1 MTSNAPW
8 SVKGIE
14 RDARE
19 TAKAAAQREG
29 MTLGEWLNQMIY
41 TAGDPNAAP
50 PAANDIDGLKARDVA
65 MAFEHLTRR
74 ISGAEAKSADAVE
87 SLARS
92 LGGVVERLQRMERSR
107 NPGET
112 APDLQTRIETLEAKA
127 GDRTRIDAL
136 RALEKA
142 VSQVAQQFVT
152 AQASSLDRLDAVER
166 SMQSIAG
173 RLETPAAGGVSAD
186 ALREAFEQM
195 AGRIERAERVAD
207 EAARLK
213 AEAGGS
219 TDADF
224 VQKTGLRLRILG
236 DEIKRGGD
244 QIKTLE
250 GSISRLGQQIDAAER
265 RSAEGVEK
273 VAETIADLR
282 AEVASG
288 DGADQA
294 AARADIEAA
303 VSEITQRTED
313 RIGALQRSFDE
324 MVRRLDG
331 PSRPQA
337 AAPLPQVAAQAPPR
351 ARAPELTPQA
361 AARDALDDEFDS
373 VFADLEDAAA
383 PIAPAAAADDGV
395 DFDLDE
401 ESLDDAPQAKS
412 PYDSDTNDVL
422 AEIREAF
429 GIDPPSPR
437 EASSFSK
444 GAFADEDDAGT
455 SAGGLYDETEPPV
468 IGNGVDDVLDDGL
481 GETPLA
487 AEPPIETMAPAVAA
501 GAGNPDYLKAA
512 RLAAR
517 EAAAKATADA
527 DVKRKLTPKQ
537 RAILAARAKR
547 RRLDEEARD
556 REGVAQEAAPL
567 IAEQPAK
574 SAPITAEPSA
584 IKSRISAAIAKLKTA
599 RSSPASAARPGP
611 TLDEPD
617 AAETKP
623 ALAPSIAGGA
633 AGALKKFRALPM
645 SGGILGLGAGILLL
659 GVALFVLTKDLLA
672 PKPSQDR
679 GAELVASDP
688 AAPLASAPAPA
699 VRDGEGRDSA
709 APDTDLVRPRDLYLQ
724 NIATLKSAETDAE
737 AKAALAEIE
746 KSAALG
752 HPPAQLQLGELYK
765 IGQIYEKDLPSARQW
780 FERAA
785 NGGNVLAMHRLGV
798 MSARGEGGPV
808 DPAGSIA
815 WFEKA
820 AAFGLLDSQ
829 YNLGAT
835 YHPTTDGQTAGL
847 QNAALS
853 YFWYAVAAKNGDA
866 QAAEMAAGLSAT
878 LSPAERAA
886 KDAEVAAWTVRS
898 ADPVANELAPA
909 S

>member
-19 TAKAAAQREG
+19 TAKAAAHREG

-41 TAGDPNAAP
+41 AAGDPNAAP
-50 PAANDIDGLKARDVA
+50 PAANTVDGLKARDIA
-65 MAFEHLTRR
+65 TAFEHLSRR
-74 ISGAEAKSADAVE
+74 IAGAEARSADSVE

-92 LGGVVERLQRMERSR
+92 LGGVVERLQRMERAR

-112 APDLQTRIETLEAKA
+112 PPDLVDRVEILEAKA

-142 VSQVAQQFVT
+142 VSQVAQQFAA
-152 AQASSLDRLDAVER
+152 AQATSLARLDAVER

-173 RLETPAAGGVSAD
+173 RLDTPAAGGVSAETM
-186 ALREAFEQM
+186 REAFEQM
-195 AGRIERAERVAD
+195 AGRIERAERVAM
-207 EAARLK
+207 EAQRLK
-213 AEAGGS
+213 AEAGES
-219 TDADF
+219 ADAEF

-250 GSISRLGQQIDAAER
+250 GSIARLAQQIDAAER
-265 RSAEGVEK
+265 RSAEGIQK
-273 VAETIADLR
+273 VAETIQDLR

-313 RIGALQRSFDE
+313 RITALQRSFDE
-324 MVRRLDG
+324 MVRRLEG
-331 PSRPQA
+331 AARPA
-337 AAPLPQVAAQAPPR
+337 SVPHAAPAVAEAPVLHAPALHAAQPR
-351 ARAPELTPQA
+351 AAVTAPA
-361 AARDALDDEFDS
+361 AKSERDALDDEFDS
-373 VFADLEDAAA
+373 VFADLEDA
-383 PIAPAAAADDGV
+383 IAPAAAAQVAEDDL
-395 DFDLDE
+395 DFDLAE
-401 ESLDDAPQAKS
+401 ESLGEEPAPAKS

-429 GIDPPSPR
+429 GIDPPTPRPAVEIEDEEAVASP
-437 EASSFSK
+437 EAEP
-444 GAFADEDDAGT
+444 GLDAELPADG
-455 SAGGLYDETEPPV
+455 DEAPPV
-468 IGNGVDDVLDDGL
+468 V
-481 GETPLA
+481 ELA
-487 AEPPIETMAPAVAA
+487 ATATGAA
-501 GAGNPDYLKAA
+501 SADYLKAA

-517 EAAAKATADA
+517 EAAARAAAENDG
-527 DVKRKLTPKQ
+527 KRKLTPKQ

-547 RRLDEEARD
+547 RRIEEEARD
-556 REGVAQEAAPL
+556 RDGAASLAAPL
-567 IAEQPAK
+567 IAEQASKPVA
-574 SAPITAEPSA
+574 AEPEASPL
-584 IKSRISAAIAKLKTA
+584 KGRIIAAIAKLKSS
-599 RSSPASAARPGP
+599 RSAPAPAGKQGP
-611 TLDEPD
+611 SLDEPD
-617 AAETKP
+617 ADPKSGASP
-623 ALAPSIAGGA
+623 ALAGGA
-633 AGALKKFRALPM
+633 ADAIRKFRAMPM
-645 SGGILGLGAGILLL
+645 SRAVIGVGVGIVLL
-659 GVALFVLTKDLLA
+659 GVALFVLTKDLLT
-672 PKPSQDR
+672 PKSR
-679 GAELVASDP
+679 P
-688 AAPLASAPAPA
+688 AAGAQPVAAAPDAAPAPIPA
-699 VRDGEGRDSA
+699 VRDDP
-709 APDTDLVRPRDLYLQ
+709 APADDLVRPRDLYLQ
-724 NIATLKSAETDAE
+724 NITALKTAETDAD

-746 KSAALG
+746 KAAALG

-765 IGQIYEKDLPSARQW
+765 IGQIYEKDLASARQW

-820 AAFGLLDSQ
+820 ASFGLLDSQ

-835 YHPTTDGQTAGL
+835 YHPTMDGAQNSIQNAGL
-847 QNAALS
+847 A
-853 YFWYAVAAKNGDA
+853 YYWYSVAAKNGDA
-866 QAAEMAAGLSAT
+866 QAAEMAAGLAAT

-886 KDAEVAAWTVRS
+886 KDAEVAAWTVQS
-898 ADPVANELAPA
+898 ADPVANELAP
-909 S
+909 

>member
-1 MTSNAPW
+1 MTSNVPW

-41 TAGDPNAAP
+41 AAGDPNAAP
-50 PAANDIDGLKARDVA
+50 PAANDVDGPKARDIA
-65 MAFEHLTRR
+65 IAFEHLTRR
-74 ISGAEAKSADAVE
+74 IAGAEAKSADSVE

-92 LGGVVERLQRMERSR
+92 LGGVVERLQRMERAR

-112 APDLQTRIETLEAKA
+112 PPDLLERVETLEAKA

-142 VSQVAQQFVT
+142 VSQVAQQFAA
-152 AQASSLDRLDAVER
+152 AQANSLSRLDAVER
-166 SMQSIAG
+166 SMHSIAG
-173 RLETPAAGGVSAD
+173 RLDSPAAGGVSAETM
-186 ALREAFEQM
+186 REAFEQM
-195 AGRIERAERVAD
+195 AGRIERAERVAQ

-213 AEAGGS
+213 AEAGESG
-219 TDADF
+219 DAEF

-250 GSISRLGQQIDAAER
+250 GSISRLAQQIDAAER
-265 RSAEGVEK
+265 RSAEGIQK

-282 AEVASG
+282 TEVAAG
-288 DGADQA
+288 DGAA
-294 AARADIEAA
+294 EARADIEAA

-313 RIGALQRSFDE
+313 RITALQRSFDE

-331 PSRPQA
+331 AARPAPHA
-337 AAPLPQVAAQAPPR
+337 AVPAAQQPAPPR
-351 ARAPELTPQA
+351 AAALAAASAPKAPK

-373 VFADLEDAAA
+373 VFADLEEAAA
-383 PIAPAAAADDGV
+383 PATTAPEASDDL
-395 DFDLDE
+395 DFDLGEAPLDE
-401 ESLDDAPQAKS
+401 APAKS

-429 GIDPPSPR
+429 GIDPPAPR
-437 EASSFSK
+437 PAVET
-444 GAFADEDDAGT
+444 ETEEDAGAADT
-455 SAGGLYDETEPPV
+455 GLELEEEPPV
-468 IGNGVDDVLDDGL
+468 I
-481 GETPLA
+481 A
-487 AEPPIETMAPAVAA
+487 AEAPPVVEPAAAAA
-501 GAGNPDYLKAA
+501 GAANADYLKAA

-517 EAAAKATADA
+517 EAAARAAAETDG
-527 DVKRKLTPKQ
+527 KRKLTPKQ

-547 RRLDEEARD
+547 RRLEEEGRD
-556 REGVAQEAAPL
+556 PIGAAKAAAPL
-567 IAEQPAK
+567 VAEQPANP
-574 SAPITAEPSA
+574 AAAETEASPL
-584 IKSRISAAIAKLKTA
+584 KSRISAAIAKLKSA
-599 RSSPASAARPGP
+599 RPAPAPAARQGP

-617 AAETKP
+617 AEAKAGAAP
-623 ALAPSIAGGA
+623 ALAGGA
-633 AGALKKFRALPM
+633 ADAIKKFRAMPM
-645 SGGILGLGAGILLL
+645 SRAVIGVGIGIVLLA
-659 GVALFVLTKDLLA
+659 VALFVLTKDLLKPKAA
-672 PKPSQDR
+672 PVA
-679 GAELVASDP
+679 GAQPVNAAPDTAPAPVAST
-688 AAPLASAPAPA
+688 PAPA
-699 VRDGEGRDSA
+699 VRDDA
-709 APDTDLVRPRDLYLQ
+709 AAADDLVRPRDLYLQ
-724 NIATLKSAETDAE
+724 NITALKSAETDAE

-746 KSAALG
+746 KAAALG

-765 IGQIYEKDLPSARQW
+765 IGQIYEKDLASARQW

-820 AAFGLLDSQ
+820 ASFGLLDSQ

-835 YHPTTDGQTAGL
+835 YHPTTDGATGGIQNAGL
-847 QNAALS
+847 A
-853 YFWYAVAAKNGDA
+853 YYWYSVAAKNGDA

-886 KDAEVAAWTVRS
+886 KDAEVAAWTAQN
-898 ADPVANELAPA
+898 ADPIANELQPA

>member
-41 TAGDPNAAP
+41 AAGDPNAAP
-50 PAANDIDGLKARDVA
+50 PAANDIDGLKARDIA
-65 MAFEHLTRR
+65 TAFEHLSRR
-74 ISGAEAKSADAVE
+74 IAGAEAKNADSVE

-92 LGGVVERLQRMERSR
+92 LGGVVERLQRMERAR
-107 NPGET
+107 NPGESP
-112 APDLQTRIETLEAKA
+112 PDLLERVETLEAKA

-142 VSQVAQQFVT
+142 VAQVAQQFAS
-152 AQASSLDRLDAVER
+152 AQANSLSRLDTVER

-173 RLETPAAGGVSAD
+173 RLDTPAAGGVSAETM
-186 ALREAFEQM
+186 REAFEQM
-195 AGRIERAERVAD
+195 AGRIARAERLAQ
-207 EAARLK
+207 EASRLK
-213 AEAGGS
+213 AEAGES
-219 TDADF
+219 ADADF

-250 GSISRLGQQIDAAER
+250 GSISRLAQQIDAAER
-265 RSAEGVEK
+265 RSAEGIQK

-282 AEVASG
+282 ADVANG
-288 DGADQA
+288 DSADQA

-313 RIGALQRSFDE
+313 RITALQRSFDE

-331 PSRPQA
+331 AARAAPQPAAPHQHPHPQPAPPRTAALA
-337 AAPLPQVAAQAPPR
+337 AAPAPK
-351 ARAPELTPQA
+351 

-373 VFADLEDAAA
+373 VFADLEEA
-383 PIAPAAAADDGV
+383 APAAPAPQAADDL
-395 DFDLDE
+395 DFDLAE
-401 ESLDDAPQAKS
+401 ETPEDAPAKS
-412 PYDSDTNDVL
+412 SYDSDTNDVL

-429 GIDPPSPR
+429 GIDPPAPR
-437 EASSFSK
+437 PAGATVEEAAPEAEPDLEFEE
-444 GAFADEDDAGT
+444 APPVVAEAPPVV
-455 SAGGLYDETEPPV
+455 EPP
-468 IGNGVDDVLDDGL
+468 
-481 GETPLA
+481 A
-487 AEPPIETMAPAVAA
+487 AASAA
-501 GAGNPDYLKAA
+501 NADYLKAA

-517 EAAAKATADA
+517 EAAARAAVENDG
-527 DVKRKLTPKQ
+527 KRKLTPKQ

-547 RRLDEEARD
+547 RRLEEEARD
-556 REGVAQEAAPL
+556 REGAAKATAPL
-567 IAEQPAK
+567 VAEQAGKPA
-574 SAPITAEPSA
+574 SIDADASPL
-584 IKSRISAAIAKLKTA
+584 KSRISAAIAKLKTT
-599 RSSPASAARPGP
+599 RSAPSPAAKQGP

-617 AAETKP
+617 AEVKAG
-623 ALAPSIAGGA
+623 AAPSLAGGA
-633 AGALKKFRALPM
+633 ADAIRKFRAMPM
-645 SGGILGLGAGILLL
+645 SRAVIGVGIGIVLL
-659 GVALFVLTKDLLA
+659 GVALFVLTKDLLK
-672 PKPSQDR
+672 PK
-679 GAELVASDP
+679 AVP
-688 AAPLASAPAPA
+688 AAAAQPVNADAAPATIASTPAPA
-699 VRDGEGRDSA
+699 VRDDA
-709 APDTDLVRPRDLYLQ
+709 APAGDLVRPRDLYLQ
-724 NIATLKSAETDAE
+724 NITALKSAETDAE

-746 KSAALG
+746 KAAALG

-765 IGQIYEKDLPSARQW
+765 IGQIYDKDLASARQW

-820 AAFGLLDSQ
+820 ASFGLLDSQ

-835 YHPTTDGQTAGL
+835 YHPTTDGAQGGI
-847 QNAALS
+847 QNAALA
-853 YFWYAVAAKNGDA
+853 YYWYSVAAKNGDA

-886 KDAEVAAWTVRS
+886 KDTEVAAWTAQN
-898 ADPVANELAPA
+898 ADPIANELQPPG
-909 S
+909 

>member
-1 MTSNAPW
+1 MDAMTSNVPW

-41 TAGDPNAAP
+41 AVGDPNAAP
-50 PAANDIDGLKARDVA
+50 PAANDIDGLKARDIA
-65 MAFEHLTRR
+65 TAFEHLTRR
-74 ISGAEAKSADAVE
+74 IAGAEAKSADSVE

-92 LGGVVERLQRMERSR
+92 LGGVVERLQRMERAR

-112 APDLQTRIETLEAKA
+112 PPDLLERVETLEAKA

-142 VSQVAQQFVT
+142 VSQVAQQFAST
-152 AQASSLDRLDAVER
+152 QAGSLARLDAVER

-173 RLETPAAGGVSAD
+173 RLDSPAAGGVSAETM
-186 ALREAFEQM
+186 REAFEQM
-195 AGRIERAERVAD
+195 AGRIERAERVAQ

-213 AEAGGS
+213 AEAGDSG
-219 TDADF
+219 DAEF

-250 GSISRLGQQIDAAER
+250 GSISRLAQQIDAAER
-265 RSAEGVEK
+265 RSAEGIQK
-273 VAETIADLR
+273 VAETIAELR
-282 AEVASG
+282 TEVAAG
-288 DGADQA
+288 DGGAE
-294 AARADIEAA
+294 ARADIEAA

-313 RIGALQRSFDE
+313 RITALQRSFDE

-331 PSRPQA
+331 AARPA
-337 AAPLPQVAAQAPPR
+337 AATTAHGAHPAPQTAPPR
-351 ARAPELTPQA
+351 AAALAAPPPPKAT
-361 AARDALDDEFDS
+361 RDALDDEFDS
-373 VFADLEDAAA
+373 VFADLEAAAA
-383 PIAPAAAADDGV
+383 PAPTSPEASDDL
-395 DFDLDE
+395 DFDLGE
-401 ESLDDAPQAKS
+401 APLREAPAKS
-412 PYDSDTNDVL
+412 SYDSDTNDVL

-429 GIDPPSPR
+429 GIDPPAPR
-437 EASSFSK
+437 PAVETETEEDAEA
-444 GAFADEDDAGT
+444 ADT
-455 SAGGLYDETEPPV
+455 GLELDEEPPV
-468 IGNGVDDVLDDGL
+468 I
-481 GETPLA
+481 A
-487 AEPPIETMAPAVAA
+487 AEAEPVVEPAAAAA
-501 GAGNPDYLKAA
+501 GAANADYLKAA

-517 EAAAKATADA
+517 EAAARAAAETDG
-527 DVKRKLTPKQ
+527 KRKLTPKQ

-547 RRLDEEARD
+547 RRLEEEARD
-556 REGVAQEAAPL
+556 RDGAAKAAAPL
-567 IAEQPAK
+567 VAEQPAK
-574 SAPITAEPSA
+574 LAAAETEASPL
-584 IKSRISAAIAKLKTA
+584 KSRISAAIAKLK
-599 RSSPASAARPGP
+599 SARPAPAPAAKQGP

-617 AAETKP
+617 AEAKAGAAP
-623 ALAPSIAGGA
+623 ALAGGA
-633 AGALKKFRALPM
+633 ADAIKKFRAMPM
-645 SGGILGLGAGILLL
+645 SRAVIGVGIGIVLLA
-659 GVALFVLTKDLLA
+659 VALFVLTKDLLKPKAA
-672 PKPSQDR
+672 PVADAQPVNAAPDT
-679 GAELVASDP
+679 APAPVAST
-688 AAPLASAPAPA
+688 PAPA
-699 VRDGEGRDSA
+699 VRDDA
-709 APDTDLVRPRDLYLQ
+709 AADDLVRPRDLYLQ
-724 NIATLKSAETDAE
+724 NITALKSAETDAE
-737 AKAALAEIE
+737 ARAALAEIE
-746 KSAALG
+746 KAAALG

-765 IGQIYEKDLPSARQW
+765 IGQIYEKDLASARQW

-820 AAFGLLDSQ
+820 ASFGLLDSQ

-835 YHPTTDGQTAGL
+835 YHPTTDGATGGIQNAGL
-847 QNAALS
+847 A
-853 YFWYAVAAKNGDA
+853 YYWYSVAAKNGDA

-886 KDAEVAAWTVRS
+886 KDAEAAAWTAQN
-898 ADPVANELAPA
+898 ADPIANELQPT

>member
-8 SVKGIE
+8 SVKGID

-29 MTLGEWLNQMIY
+29 MTLGEWLNQMIFA
-41 TAGDPNAAP
+41 AGDPNAVP
-50 PAANDIDGLKARDVA
+50 PAANDVDGLKARDIA
-65 MAFEHLTRR
+65 TAFEHLSRR
-74 ISGAEAKSADAVE
+74 IAGAEAKSADSVE

-92 LGGVVERLQRMERSR
+92 LGGVVERLQRMERAR

-112 APDLQTRIETLEAKA
+112 PPDLLDRVETLEAKA

-136 RALEKA
+136 KALEKA
-142 VSQVAQQFVT
+142 VSQVAQQFAS
-152 AQASSLDRLDAVER
+152 AQATSLARLDAVER

-173 RLETPAAGGVSAD
+173 RLESPAAGGVSAETMR
-186 ALREAFEQM
+186 AAFEQM
-195 AGRIERAERVAD
+195 AGRIERAERVAE

-213 AEAGGS
+213 AEAGES
-219 TDADF
+219 TDSDF

-250 GSISRLGQQIDAAER
+250 GSISRLAQQIDAAER
-265 RSAEGVEK
+265 RSAEGIQK

-282 AEVASG
+282 AEVANG
-288 DGADQA
+288 DSADQA

-313 RIGALQRSFDE
+313 RISALQRSFDE

-331 PSRPQA
+331 AARPAPGPAAHPAPRA
-337 AAPLPQVAAQAPPR
+337 AALVAPAAPT
-351 ARAPELTPQA
+351 ASQ
-361 AARDALDDEFDS
+361 DALDDEFDS
-373 VFADLEDAAA
+373 VFADLDEAA
-383 PIAPAAAADDGV
+383 APAAAEPVQDDDL

-401 ESLDDAPQAKS
+401 EKLEERPAPAKS
-412 PYDSDTNDVL
+412 AYDSDTNDVL

-429 GIDPPSPR
+429 GIDPPAPR
-437 EASSFSK
+437 PAVESE
-444 GAFADEDDAGT
+444 EDDA
-455 SAGGLYDETEPPV
+455 AEAPDADLELDEAPPV
-468 IGNGVDDVLDDGL
+468 VD
-481 GETPLA
+481 
-487 AEPPIETMAPAVAA
+487 AEAPPVVESAVA
-501 GAGNPDYLKAA
+501 GAANADYLKAA

-517 EAAAKATADA
+517 EAAARAAAETDG
-527 DVKRKLTPKQ
+527 KRKLTPKQ

-547 RRLDEEARD
+547 RRLEEEARD
-556 REGVAQEAAPL
+556 REGVAAEAAPL
-567 IAEQPAK
+567 IAEQAAKPA
-574 SAPITAEPSA
+574 AGNDEPSPL
-584 IKSRISAAIAKLKTA
+584 KGRISAAIAKLK
-599 RSSPASAARPGP
+599 SARPVLAPAAKQGP

-617 AAETKP
+617 AEAKAGAAP
-623 ALAPSIAGGA
+623 ALAGGA
-633 AGALKKFRALPM
+633 ADALKKFRAMPM
-645 SGGILGLGAGILLL
+645 SRAVIGIGVGIVLL

-672 PKPSQDR
+672 PKPRPQDAALPVNSQPD
-679 GAELVASDP
+679 AQTAPVAN
-688 AAPLASAPAPA
+688 LPAPA
-699 VRDGEGRDSA
+699 VRDDV
-709 APDTDLVRPRDLYLQ
+709 APADDLVRPRDLYLQ

-746 KSAALG
+746 KAAALG

-765 IGQIYEKDLPSARQW
+765 IGQIYEKDLASARQW

-820 AAFGLLDSQ
+820 ASFGLLDSQ

-835 YHPTTDGQTAGL
+835 YHPTTDGSATAIQNAGL
-847 QNAALS
+847 A
-853 YFWYAVAAKNGDA
+853 YYWYSVAAKNGDA

-878 LSPAERAA
+878 LSPAERAT
-886 KDAEVAAWTVRS
+886 KDAEVAAWTVES
-898 ADPVANELAPA
+898 ADPIANELAPA

>member
-8 SVKGIE
+8 SVKGID

-29 MTLGEWLNQMIY
+29 MTLGEWLNQMIFA
-41 TAGDPNAAP
+41 AGDPNAAP
-50 PAANDIDGLKARDVA
+50 PAANDINGIKARDIA
-65 MAFEHLTRR
+65 TAFEHLSHR
-74 ISGAEAKSADAVE
+74 IAGAEAKSADQVE

-92 LGGVVERLQRMERSR
+92 LGGVVERLQRMERAR

-112 APDLQTRIETLEAKA
+112 PPGLLERVETLEAKT

-142 VSQVAQQFVT
+142 VSQVAQQFAS
-152 AQASSLDRLDAVER
+152 AQASSLARLDAVER

-173 RLETPAAGGVSAD
+173 RLDTPAAAGVSAETM
-186 ALREAFEQM
+186 REAFEQM
-195 AGRIERAERVAD
+195 AGRVEHAERLAQ

-213 AEAGGS
+213 AAAGESG
-219 TDADF
+219 DADF

-250 GSISRLGQQIDAAER
+250 GSIARLAQQIDAAER
-265 RSAEGVEK
+265 RSAEGIQK

-282 AEVASG
+282 ADVANG
-288 DGADQA
+288 DSADQA

-313 RIGALQRSFDE
+313 RITALQHSFDE

-331 PSRPQA
+331 AARPAPPAVTPAAPQPAPARAAARA
-337 AAPLPQVAAQAPPR
+337 AAPDPKV
-351 ARAPELTPQA
+351 
-361 AARDALDDEFDS
+361 ARDALDDEFDS
-373 VFADLEDAAA
+373 VFADLETAAT
-383 PIAPAAAADDGV
+383 PAATEPETADDL
-395 DFDLDE
+395 DFDLAE
-401 ESLDDAPQAKS
+401 EPLEEAPAKS
-412 PYDSDTNDVL
+412 PYDSDTDDVL

-429 GIDPPSPR
+429 GIDPPAPHLAVETAEE
-437 EASSFSK
+437 EA
-444 GAFADEDDAGT
+444 AETAEADLD
-455 SAGGLYDETEPPV
+455 LDEAPPIIAEAPPV
-468 IGNGVDDVLDDGL
+468 V
-481 GETPLA
+481 EPA
-487 AEPPIETMAPAVAA
+487 ATASAA
-501 GAGNPDYLKAA
+501 NADYLKTA

-517 EAAAKATADA
+517 EAAARAAAETDG
-527 DVKRKLTPKQ
+527 KRKLTPKQ

-547 RRLDEEARD
+547 RRLEEAARD
-556 REGVAQEAAPL
+556 REGAAGAAAPL
-567 IAEQPAK
+567 VAEQSAKPA
-574 SAPITAEPSA
+574 AAETDVSPL
-584 IKSRISAAIAKLKTA
+584 KNRISAAIAKLKSA
-599 RSSPASAARPGP
+599 RPASAAAAKQGP

-617 AAETKP
+617 AETRVSAAP
-623 ALAPSIAGGA
+623 ALAGGA
-633 AGALKKFRALPM
+633 ADAIKKFRAMPM
-645 SGGILGLGAGILLL
+645 SRAVIGVGIGIVLL
-659 GVALFVLTKDLLA
+659 GVALFVLTKDLLK
-672 PKPSQDR
+672 PK
-679 GAELVASDP
+679 AIP
-688 AAPLASAPAPA
+688 AADAQP
-699 VRDGEGRDSA
+699 VSA
-709 APDTDLVRPRDLYLQ
+709 APDTSPAPVASAPIPAVRDAAAPGDDLVRPRDLYLQ
-724 NIATLKSAETDAE
+724 NITALKSAETDAE

-746 KSAALG
+746 KAAALG

-765 IGQIYEKDLPSARQW
+765 IGQIYEKDLASARQW

-820 AAFGLLDSQ
+820 ASFGLLDSQ

-835 YHPTTDGQTAGL
+835 YHPTTDGAQGGV
-847 QNAALS
+847 QNASLA
-853 YFWYAVAAKNGDA
+853 YYWYAVAAKNGDA

-886 KDAEVAAWTVRS
+886 KDAEVAAWTTQN
-898 ADPVANELAPA
+898 ADPIANELQPA